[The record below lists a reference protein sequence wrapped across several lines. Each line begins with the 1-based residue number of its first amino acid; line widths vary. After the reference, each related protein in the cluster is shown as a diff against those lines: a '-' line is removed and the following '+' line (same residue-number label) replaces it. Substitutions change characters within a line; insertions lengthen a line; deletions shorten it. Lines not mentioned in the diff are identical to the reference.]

1 MPAKINIQSSD
12 KETFDVD
19 IDVAKKSKTIRTM
32 LEDLGIEKDDEEEIK
47 EVLPL
52 PKIRAI
58 SMKKVVDWCI
68 QHKNDREAEI
78 EVYDET
84 NGGIRKRKKIRDL
97 TAWEADC
104 VRVPN

>member
-52 PKIRAI
+52 PNIRAI
-58 SMKKVVDWCI
+58 KIGRASC
-68 QHKNDREAEI
+68 RE
-78 EVYDET
+78 
-84 NGGIRKRKKIRDL
+84 
-97 TAWEADC
+97 
-104 VRVPN
+104 RV